1 MVGRIS
7 DGNDR
12 LALWYAAAHIMVDHP
27 LFGVGLDRMKDA
39 LDEDPARYKPTPF
52 GTAGNSAHNTIL
64 LAGAET
70 GIVGALAILAINVGL
85 ALLALRC
92 IWRGWRR
99 RDVLPVAAGL
109 VIGGYLVQG
118 MFNNLF
124 SIPGT
129 SSILALL
136 VGAFAVSRVASGE
149 AEGGS
154 SPPTGRDQPSS
165 YTRPAVDTNDLA
177 GAGG

>member
-1 MVGRIS
+1 
-7 DGNDR
+7 
-12 LALWYAAAHIMVDHP
+12 
-27 LFGVGLDRMKDA
+27 
-39 LDEDPARYKPTPF
+39 
-52 GTAGNSAHNTIL
+52 
-64 LAGAET
+64 
-70 GIVGALAILAINVGL
+70 
-85 ALLALRC
+85 
-92 IWRGWRR
+92 
-99 RDVLPVAAGL
+99 